1 MQPIHHKEY
10 KALLRQLQIQLVALQ
25 RHLISHDRKVLI
37 IFEGRDAAGKD
48 GVIKRIAEHLSPR
61 ETRVIALGK
70 PSDREQASWYFQR
83 YVACLPSSQELVLMN
98 RSWYNR
104 AGVEK
109 VMGFCSPQEAEDF
122 LSATVIFEKML
133 SNAGIE
139 IVKYYLDISEEE
151 QRMRLESRRTD
162 PLKHWKLS
170 PIDAVALDHWEDYSR
185 ARDEML
191 AATDTDDTPWY
202 VVDAD
207 DKRRARLSVIYH
219 LMEQLAFPGKNLPAM
234 DTPFSAVRRYSAQQ
248 LASK

>member
-1 MQPIHHKEY
+1 MQSINHEEY
-10 KALLRQLQIQLVALQ
+10 KALLKQLQIQLVALQ

-37 IFEGRDAAGKD
+37 ILEGRDAAGKD

-61 ETRVIALGK
+61 ETRIVALGK
-70 PSDREQASWYFQR
+70 PSDRERASWYFQR

-109 VMGFCSPQEAEDF
+109 VMGFCTAQETEDF
-122 LSATVIFEKML
+122 LNTAVTFEKML
-133 SNAGIE
+133 SDSGIE
-139 IVKYYLDISEEE
+139 ILKYYLDISEEE

-185 ARDEML
+185 ARDIML
-191 AATDTDDTPWY
+191 AATDSDDTPWFI
-202 VVDAD
+202 VAAD

-219 LMEQLAFPGKNLPAM
+219 LMEQLTFPGKALPPM
-234 DTPFSAVRRYSAQQ
+234 DTPFSAVKRYA
-248 LASK
+248 AK